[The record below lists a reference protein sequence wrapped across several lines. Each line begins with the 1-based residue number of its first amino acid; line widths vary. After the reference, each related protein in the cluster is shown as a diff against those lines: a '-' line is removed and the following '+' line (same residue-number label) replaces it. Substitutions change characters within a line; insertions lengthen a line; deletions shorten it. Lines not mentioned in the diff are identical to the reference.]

1 MAIKYAGFWRRFLAA
16 IIDNIIL
23 FIVGGIIGMIIGI
36 TTVFLLT
43 YLGRS
48 PENIQLIST
57 ITGFVNGILVNWLY
71 FAMFESSYLQA
82 TPGKMAIGII
92 VSDYDRQQISFA
104 RASAR
109 HWGKIISSVIL
120 MAGFIMAAFTNK
132 KQALHDIMAGC
143 LVIKKD

>member
-1 MAIKYAGFWRRFLAA
+1 MAMRYAGFWRRFLAS

-23 FIVGGIIGMIIGI
+23 FIVSGIIGIII
-36 TTVFLLT
+36 SIMTDFLLT

-48 PENIQLIST
+48 PQNIQIVST
-57 ITGFVNGILVNWLY
+57 ILGFINGIIINWLY
-71 FAMFESSYLQA
+71 STIFESSYLQA

-92 VSDYDRQQISFA
+92 VSDYDGEQISFA
-104 RASAR
+104 RANAR

-143 LVIKKD
+143 LVIKKY